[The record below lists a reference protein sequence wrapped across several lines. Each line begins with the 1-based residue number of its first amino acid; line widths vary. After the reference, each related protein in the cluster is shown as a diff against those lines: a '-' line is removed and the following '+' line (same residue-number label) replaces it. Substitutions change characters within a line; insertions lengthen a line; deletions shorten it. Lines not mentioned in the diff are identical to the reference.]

1 MESKIRTIPPNI
13 KTPFFLSE
21 VVYLT
26 ILYRT
31 FCLIFHLTGENFRGE
46 LQDVG
51 GQKIKCGPI
60 RTSKITGIRLLDE
73 LYVNITHSQ

>member
-46 LQDVG
+46 LQD
-51 GQKIKCGPI
+51 GQSYWAGKKL
-60 RTSKITGIRLLDE
+60 SVDQSE
-73 LYVNITHSQ
+73 LQK